1 VESLSFL
8 SFPQNFFWGAATSAY
23 QIEGAWN
30 VDGRGV
36 SIWDTFSHQPGKT
49 YQGDTGDKAADHY
62 HRWEEDL
69 EIMAQMGLKAYRFSI
84 AWPRI
89 FPEGIGK
96 VNRAGLD
103 FYERLVDALLA
114 KGIEPFPTLYH
125 WDLPQALQDRGG
137 WPNRDTAYHFADCA
151 KIVAARLGDRVTHW
165 TTHNEPLV
173 VAMAGHFLGVM
184 APGIQDPAAAAHA
197 THHLLLSHGLA
208 VQALRS
214 HAPQPIQIGITL
226 NLTPMHPASNS
237 DADRDAA
244 WRYDGL
250 SNRLFLDPVLK
261 GSYPEDISAL
271 LAPVFPE
278 VRPRDL
284 ETISAPIDFLGIN
297 YYSRSVVRHDPLIPI
312 VQAST
317 LNPEGSEYSL
327 MWEIYPAGLY
337 ELLVRVHQE
346 YHPPQIYVTE
356 NGAPFT
362 DDYDYDGRIRDY
374 RRIRFFRDHFIQAH
388 QAIEAGVPL
397 SGYFVWSLLDN
408 FEWAHGYRMRFGIVY
423 VDFENLRRTIKESG
437 HWYAEVI
444 KMNSIDPKLT
454 TFFPC

>member
-1 VESLSFL
+1 MESFSFL
-8 SFPQNFFWGAATSAY
+8 SFPENFLWGTATSAY

-36 SIWDTFSHQPGKT
+36 SIWDTFSHQPGKINR
-49 YQGDTGDKAADHY
+49 GDTGDKAADHY

-69 EIMAQMGLKAYRFSI
+69 EIMAKMGLKAYRFSI

-125 WDLPQALQDRGG
+125 WDLPQTLQDRGG
-137 WPNRDTAYHFADCA
+137 WPNRDTAYYFADYA

-173 VAMAGHFLGVM
+173 TAMHGHLLGIM
-184 APGIQDPAAAAHA
+184 APGLQDPIAAAHT

-208 VQALRS
+208 LQAIRS
-214 HAPQPIQIGITL
+214 HVGQPVQVGITL
-226 NLTPMHPASNS
+226 NLTPMHPASDS
-237 DADRDAA
+237 DDDRAA
-244 WRYDGL
+244 AQRYDGL

-261 GSYPEDISAL
+261 GIYPEDISRL
-271 LAPVFPE
+271 LEPVFPE
-278 VRPRDL
+278 IQPGDM
-284 ETISAPIDFLGIN
+284 EAISAPVDFLGVN
-297 YYSRSVVRHDPLIPI
+297 YYSRMVVRHDPLIPA

-317 LNPEGSEYSL
+317 INPTGSEYSM
-327 MWEIYPAGLY
+327 MWEVYPPGLF
-337 ELLVRVHQE
+337 ELLVRIHHDYGLE
-346 YHPPQIYVTE
+346 KIFLTE
-356 NGAPFT
+356 NGAPFP
-362 DDYDYDGRIRDY
+362 DDLDFDGRIRDY
-374 RRIRFFRDHFIQAH
+374 RRIRFLRDHIIQVH
-388 QAIEAGVPL
+388 KAINEGIPVA
-397 SGYFVWSLLDN
+397 GYFAWSLLDN
-408 FEWAHGYRMRFGIVY
+408 FEWAFGYRMRFGLVH

-437 HWYAEVI
+437 HWFAEVI
-444 KMNSIDPKLT
+444 
-454 TFFPC
+454 